1 MVIEVDG
8 RLRTNAPLALR
19 ELAIAGAGIA
29 YVPEWLVD
37 DDVAAGRLRR
47 VLPAWSSDPIPA
59 WAVHRRELRGAAK
72 LRAFLEALPRV
83 APARTIS

>member
-1 MVIEVDG
+1 MVA
-8 RLRTNAPLALR
+8 APYL
-19 ELAIAGAGIA
+19 EH
-29 YVPEWLVD
+29 VPEWLVED
-37 DDVAAGRLRR
+37 DLVGGRLRR